1 MARRAE
7 ALKHPALMAKTMR
20 DRVEAADMADV
31 ESLVGWETFTPD
43 EKQFLIVYPWFGEK
57 KTAAE
62 YIGRD
67 AQWYD
72 RRQRQYPLFKD
83 AVSTRASTPTR
94 IVRQYAADLM
104 GKAMLRLE
112 EMLEPNGA
120 DKRTQLEATKLLL
133 RMTGAAETEEPLVP
147 TRTHTIN
154 TWNVKMFGTQG
165 KIQERAR
172 LGLPVDEGQVVEGE
186 MVDKV
191 DDAELEHRNNGRW

>member
-1 MARRAE
+1 
-7 ALKHPALMAKTMR
+7 
-20 DRVEAADMADV
+20 MADV

-43 EKQFLIVYPWFGEK
+43 EKQFLMVYPWFGEK
-57 KTAAE
+57 KMAAE

-72 RRQRQYPLFKD
+72 RRQRQCPLFKD

-133 RMTGAAETEEPLVP
+133 RMTGAAETEEPQVP
-147 TRTHTIN
+147 ARPHTVN
-154 TWNVKMFGTQG
+154 VWDVKMFGTQG
-165 KIQERAR
+165 KIQEEER
-172 LGLPVDEGQVVEGE
+172 LRQPVDDGHVVEGE
-186 MVDKV
+186 LVVK
-191 DDAELEHRNNGRW
+191 DDEAEVEHQDNGRW